1 MNKIAAHITRSGA
14 KISPLEIRQLMV
26 ALALSPADDTTL
38 DYVSFLAGRAPVSSA
53 FFLHVAQ
60 RLDLYSAMLER
71 EAQAMVSNFDYH
83 TDQVRQL
90 EGMVRGRM
98 SAGTQVQC
106 DVREGDPLEEVLR
119 ECVDLQADLLVV
131 GRRDGSS
138 AHGILANNLVRKT
151 LCSTLVVPEHARVR
165 MERIFVPVDFS
176 PYSVRALQTAAAIA
190 LRLSQRPELV
200 VTHLYELPNI
210 FTYRLGKSEEEL
222 SAILDADREAA
233 LKDFVNN
240 YAPEAERLRISI
252 ERHEDAGLARQIIDA
267 ALRCDADLIV
277 MGAKGHSRVE
287 RLLMGSVT
295 EKLLLIN
302 ESIPVWVVK

>member
-14 KISPLEIRQLMV
+14 EVSPLEVRQLMV
-26 ALALSPADDTTL
+26 ALALSAADDTTL
-38 DYVSFLAGRAPVSSA
+38 HYVSFLAGRVPVASA
-53 FFLHVAQ
+53 FFLHVAG

-71 EAQAMVSNFDYH
+71 EAQATVSNFDYH

-90 EGMVRGRM
+90 DKVARDRM
-98 SAGTQVQC
+98 GAGTQVQC

-119 ECVDLQADLLVV
+119 ECVDLQADLLVA
-131 GRRDGSS
+131 GKKSGAS
-138 AHGILANNLVRKT
+138 AHGILANNLVREAP
-151 LCSTLVVPEHARVR
+151 CSTLVVPQQSRIQI
-165 MERIFVPVDFS
+165 ERIFVPVDFS
-176 PYSVRALQTAAAIA
+176 SYSVRALQTAAAIA
-190 LRLSQRPELV
+190 LRLPQPPELV

-222 SAILDADREAA
+222 KAILDADREAA

-240 YAPEAERLRISI
+240 YAPEAARVRIRI
-252 ERHEDAGLARQIIDA
+252 ERHDDADLARQISDA

-295 EKLLLIN
+295 EKLLLVN

>member
-1 MNKIAAHITRSGA
+1 MNKTASHITRPGA
-14 KISPLEIRQLMV
+14 EVQPLEIRQLVV
-26 ALALSPADDTTL
+26 ALALSAADDTTL
-38 DYVSFLAGRAPVSSA
+38 EYVSFLAGRAPVASA

-71 EAQAMVSNFDYH
+71 EAQAVVSNFDFH
-83 TDQVRQL
+83 SDLARQL
-90 EGMVRGRM
+90 DEAIRGRLG
-98 SAGTQVQC
+98 AGTQVQC

-119 ECVDLQADLLVV
+119 ECMDLQADLLVV
-131 GRRDGSS
+131 GKKGSSS

-151 LCSTLVVPEHARVR
+151 SCSTLVIPEHARIQ

-190 LRLSQRPELV
+190 RRLPQVPELI

-210 FTYRLGKSEEEL
+210 FTYRLGKTEEEL
-222 SAILDADREAA
+222 KVILDADRAAA
-233 LKDFVNN
+233 LQDFVNN
-240 YAPEAERLRISI
+240 YAPEAARIRISI
-252 ERHEDAGLARQIIDA
+252 ERHDDAGLARQIADA
-267 ALRCDADLIV
+267 ALRCNADLIV

>member
-1 MNKIAAHITRSGA
+1 MNKTTGHITQPGVE
-14 KISPLEIRQLMV
+14 IPPLEIRQLMV

-38 DYVSFLAGRAPVSSA
+38 DYVSFVAGHLPVASA
-53 FFLHVAQ
+53 FFLHVAK
-60 RLDLYSAMLER
+60 RLDLFGTMLER
-71 EAQAMVSNFDYH
+71 EAQAVVSNFDFH
-83 TDQVRQL
+83 TDLARQL
-90 EGMVRGRM
+90 DEAVRGRM
-98 SAGTQVQC
+98 GAGTQVQC
-106 DVREGDPLEEVLR
+106 DVREGEPLEEVLR
-119 ECVDLQADLLVV
+119 ESIDVQADLLVV
-131 GRRDGSS
+131 GKKGGSS

-151 LCSTLVVPEHARVR
+151 ACSTLVVPEGADTKI
-165 MERIFVPVDFS
+165 ERIFVPVDFS
-176 PYSVRALQTAAAIA
+176 PYSVRALQTATAIA
-190 LRLSQRPELV
+190 KRLPQPTELV

-233 LKDFVNN
+233 LQDFVNN
-240 YAPEAERLRISI
+240 YAPEAKGVRTSI
-252 ERHEDAGLARQIIDA
+252 ERHEDAGLALQIVDA
-267 ALRCDADLIV
+267 ARRCNADLIV